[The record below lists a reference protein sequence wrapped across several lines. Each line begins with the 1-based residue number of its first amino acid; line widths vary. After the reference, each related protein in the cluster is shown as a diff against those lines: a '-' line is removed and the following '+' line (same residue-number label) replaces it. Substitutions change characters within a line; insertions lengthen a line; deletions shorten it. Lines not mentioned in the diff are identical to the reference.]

1 MLTDYFIKRPVLSLV
16 ISTMIVLLGVQ
27 AFFNTQVRQYPELE
41 TSVISITTAYPGA
54 SAELIQGFISTP
66 VQQVVASTVGI
77 DFVRSSSSNS
87 VSIVEVHMKLGED
100 ADVALTEVSTK
111 VSSIRGELPIE
122 AEDPVIAKQSAEGFA
137 LAYYGFYSETLS
149 DVEVTDYLLRT
160 IQPALATVKGV
171 AEAEILGGKTYSMRV
186 WMDPVRMAAQQVSA
200 ADIVNAIGSEN
211 YQSAAGQTRGQL
223 VQTDV
228 NAVTDSSDPD
238 VFKRFIIREEGE
250 NKVRLG
256 DVADIELGAENYDSL
271 VMFDNVPSI
280 YIGINGTTDGNP
292 LTTIKLVT
300 AELEKMKSSFPPG
313 LQVAIAYDSTEF
325 IQASINE
332 VILTLAQASIIV
344 VIIIF
349 LFLGSFRSTLI
360 PLVTIPLSIIGVLF
374 YMQIMGY
381 SINLLTL
388 LAMVMAIG
396 LLVDDAILVVEN
408 IYRHIGEGLRPFQ
421 AALQGAREIAK
432 PVIAT
437 TIVLCVVYAPIGLLG
452 GLTGVLFKEFAF
464 TLVGTIIISTIIALT
479 LSPMM
484 CSRVLKPTIANN
496 AYARFVNDLF
506 ERIHLA
512 YEEALASS
520 LKTRSVTV
528 VFTFCILLV
537 LMAMTLPG
545 ILIGPQFQFIQ
556 NELAPEEDQGVIFT
570 FSQAPDHTSLD
581 YLNKYTAPYIDIF
594 REYQDEYQSSFMA
607 NGFGGPT
614 VSFAG
619 MLLKPWEE
627 RSMTSME
634 MIPRIQVALDQQPG
648 LQSFAFNPASLPGS
662 SGNTPVEFILKTQQG
677 YDQLFGVVQQV
688 LAKARESGKFFFIK
702 SDFNFSKPEIRVIID
717 RERAESMG
725 ISMREIGQT
734 LGAIL
739 AEGYVSRFNLAGR
752 SYKII
757 PQARRQERQNA
768 DIVSQ
773 YYVYSDS
780 GEQINLST
788 MVEIDYTAVPRELV
802 QFQQQNAAKIDA
814 VPAVPLGE
822 ALQVLRDITTQV
834 APAGY
839 TFDYQGQSRQ
849 LIQEG
854 SVLALTF
861 GFAIIVVFLV
871 LAAQYESLRDPLII
885 LTTVPL
891 AMFGAMIP
899 MFLSMVSMNI
909 YSQVGL
915 ITLIGL
921 VSKHGILIVEFAN
934 EMQKNDNL
942 SPTQAVIKA
951 ASLRLRPIL
960 MTSFSTIIGI
970 MPLVIA
976 SGAGAASRQSIG
988 ITIVTGF
995 AIGTLFTLF
1004 VLPVI
1009 YTFFAADHRPAIAD
1023 ETLLPSQLV

>member
-54 SAELIQGFISTP
+54 SAELIQGFITTP
-66 VQQVVASTVGI
+66 IQQVVSSTVGI
-77 DFVRSSSSNS
+77 DYVRSSSSNS
-87 VSIVEVHMKLGED
+87 VSTVEVHMKLGVD
-100 ADVALTEVSTK
+100 ADIALTEVSTK
-111 VSSIRGELPIE
+111 VASIRGELPAE
-122 AEDPVIAKQSAEGFA
+122 SEDPVIAKQSAEGFA
-137 LAYYGFYSETLS
+137 LAYYSFYSETLS

-160 IQPALATVKGV
+160 IQPSLSTLKGV

-186 WMDPVRMAAQQVSA
+186 WMDPVRMSALKVSA
-200 ADIVNAIGSEN
+200 ADIANAIGAQN
-211 YQSAAGQTRGQL
+211 YQSAAGQTRSRL

-228 NAVTDSSDPD
+228 NAVTDSSDPE
-238 VFKRFIIREEGE
+238 VFKRFIIREEGD
-250 NKVRLG
+250 NRVRLG

-271 VMFDNVPSI
+271 IMFDNVPSI

-292 LTTIKLVT
+292 LTTIKLVN
-300 AELEKMKSSFPPG
+300 AELEKLSKSFPPG
-313 LQVAIAYDSTEF
+313 LNAAIAYDSTEF

-332 VILTLAQASIIV
+332 VVFTLAQAALIVIV
-344 VIIIF
+344 VIF

-408 IYRHIGEGLRPFQ
+408 IYRHIGEGLRPLQ

-496 AYARFVNDLF
+496 AYARYVNALF
-506 ERIHLA
+506 ERIHMG
-512 YEEALASS
+512 YEEFLASS
-520 LKTRSVTV
+520 LKTRSATIVFVIGV
-528 VFTFCILLV
+528 VAMLVPMFLL
-537 LMAMTLPG
+537 
-545 ILIGPQFQFIQ
+545 IQ

-570 FSQAPDHTSLD
+570 FSQAPDHSSID

-594 REYQDEYQSSFMA
+594 RKYRDEYQSSFMA

-627 RSMTSME
+627 RSLTSMQ
-634 MIPRIQVALDQQPG
+634 MIPQIQQALDQQPG
-648 LQSFAFNPASLPGS
+648 LQSFAFNPPSLPGA

-677 YDQLFGVVQQV
+677 YDQLYGVVQQV
-688 LAKARESGKFFFIK
+688 LNKARESGKFYFIK
-702 SDFNFSKPEIRVIID
+702 SDFNFSKPEIRVTID

-739 AEGYVSRFNLAGR
+739 AEGYISRFNLAGR

-757 PQARRQERQNA
+757 PQARSAERQNA
-768 DIVSQ
+768 EVISQ
-773 YYVYSDS
+773 YYAYSER
-780 GEQINLST
+780 GEQVNLSSL
-788 MVEIDYTAVPRELV
+788 VDIDYSSVPRELV

-814 VPAVPLGE
+814 VPGVPLGE
-822 ALQVLRDITTQV
+822 ALEYLRTLSEEV

-871 LAAQYESLRDPLII
+871 LAAQYESLRDPFII

-891 AMFGAMIP
+891 AMFGALVP
-899 MFLSMVSMNI
+899 MFLWQVSMNI

-934 EMQKNDNL
+934 EIQKNENL
-942 SPTQAVIKA
+942 DPVKAVIKA
-951 ASLRLRPIL
+951 SSIRLRPIL

-970 MPLVIA
+970 MPLVAA
-976 SGAGAASRQSIG
+976 SGAGAASRQAIG
-988 ITIVTGF
+988 ITIVSGF

-1009 YTFFAADHRPAIAD
+1009 YTFFAGDHRPQVSDD
-1023 ETLLPSQLV
+1023 ESLLAARLV

>member
-16 ISTMIVLLGVQ
+16 ISTMIVLLGAQ
-27 AFFNTQVRQYPELE
+27 AFFDTQVRQYPELE
-41 TSVISITTAYPGA
+41 TSVITITTAYPGA

-66 VQQVVASTVGI
+66 VQQVVSSTVGI

-87 VSIVEVHMKLGED
+87 VSVVEVHMKLGVD
-100 ADVALTEVSTK
+100 ADIALTEVSTK
-111 VSSIRGELPIE
+111 VGSIRGELPIE
-122 AEDPVIAKQSAEGFA
+122 SEDPVIAKQSAEGFA

-160 IQPALATVKGV
+160 IQPALSTVKGV
-171 AEAEILGGKTYSMRV
+171 AQAEILGGKTYSMRV
-186 WMDPVRMAAQQVSA
+186 WMDPVKMSAHKVSA
-200 ADIVNAIGSEN
+200 AEIVNAIGAEN

-228 NAVTDSSDPD
+228 NAVTDTGDPD
-238 VFKRFIIREEGE
+238 IFRRFIIKDEGD

-256 DVADIELGAENYDSL
+256 DVAEIELGAENYDSL

-300 AELEKMKSSFPPG
+300 TELENLKKSFPPG
-313 LQVAIAYDSTEF
+313 LNAAIAYDSTEF
-325 IQASINE
+325 IQASIDE
-332 VILTLAQASIIV
+332 VIFTLAQASLIV
-344 VIIIF
+344 VVVIF

-408 IYRHIGEGLRPFQ
+408 IYRHIGEGLRPMT

-496 AYARFVNDLF
+496 AYARYINDRF
-506 ERIHLA
+506 ERLHRG
-512 YEEALASS
+512 YENMLASS

-528 VFTFCILLV
+528 LFVIGVVAMLV
-537 LMAMTLPG
+537 VM
-545 ILIGPQFQFIQ
+545 FQFIQ

-570 FSQAPDHTSLD
+570 FSQAPDHSSLD

-594 REYQDEYQSSFMA
+594 RQYEDEYESSFMA
-607 NGFGGPT
+607 NGFAGPT

-619 MLLKPWEE
+619 MLLKPWDE
-627 RSMTSME
+627 RSLSSMQ
-634 MIPRIQVALDQQPG
+634 MIPQIQMALNQQPG
-648 LQSFAFNPASLPGS
+648 LQSFAFNPPSLPGA
-662 SGNTPVEFILKTQQG
+662 SGNTPVEFILKTQQS
-677 YDQLFGVVQQV
+677 YDKLYGVVQQV
-688 LAKARESGKFFFIK
+688 LKKARESGKFRFIK
-702 SDFNFSKPEIRVIID
+702 SDFNFSKPEIRVTID
-717 RERAESMG
+717 RERAEYMG
-725 ISMREIGQT
+725 ISMSEIGQT
-734 LGAIL
+734 LGVIL

-757 PQARRQERQNA
+757 PQARSEERQNA
-768 DIVSQ
+768 EIVGQ
-773 YYVYSDS
+773 YYVYTEA
-780 GEQINLST
+780 GEQISLSSL
-788 MVEIDYTAVPRELV
+788 VDIEYTSVPRELV

-814 VPAVPLGE
+814 VPGIPLGQ
-822 ALQVLRDITTQV
+822 ALQLLREITEQV

-871 LAAQYESLRDPLII
+871 LAAQYESLRDPFII

-891 AMFGAMIP
+891 AMFGALIP
-899 MFLSMVSMNI
+899 MFLGQVSMNI

-942 SPTQAVIKA
+942 SPVDAVIKA
-951 ASLRLRPIL
+951 ASIRLRPIL

-976 SGAGAASRQSIG
+976 TGAGAASRQSIG
-988 ITIVTGF
+988 ITIVSGF

-1009 YTFFAADHRPAIAD
+1009 YTFFAADHRPQVVD
-1023 ETLLPSQLV
+1023 ETLLAEQLI

>member
-16 ISTMIVLLGVQ
+16 ISTLIVLLGVQ

-54 SAELIQGFISTP
+54 SAELIQGFITTP
-66 VQQVVASTVGI
+66 IQQAVSSTVGI

-87 VSIVEVHMKLGED
+87 VSVVEVHMKLGVD

-122 AEDPVIAKQSAEGFA
+122 SEDPVIAKLSAEGFA

-171 AEAEILGGKTYSMRV
+171 AQAEILGGKTYSMRV
-186 WMDPVRMAAQQVSA
+186 WMDPLRMAALRVSA
-200 ADIVNAIGSEN
+200 ADIVNAISAEN

-228 NAVTDSSDPD
+228 NAVTDTGDPEI
-238 VFKRFIIREEGE
+238 FKRFIIREEGD

-256 DVADIELGAENYDSL
+256 DVAEIELGAENYDSL

-313 LQVAIAYDSTEF
+313 LNVAIAYDSTEF

-332 VILTLAQASIIV
+332 VIFTLAQASLIV
-344 VIIIF
+344 VVVIF
-349 LFLGSFRSTLI
+349 LFLGSFRSTMI

-408 IYRHIGEGLRPFQ
+408 IYRHIGEGLRPLQ

-484 CSRVLKPTIANN
+484 CSRLLKPTISNN
-496 AYARFVNDLF
+496 AYARYINDLF
-506 ERIHLA
+506 EGIHRR
-512 YEEALASS
+512 YENALANS

-528 VFTFCILLV
+528 VLV
-537 LMAMTLPG
+537 
-545 ILIGPQFQFIQ
+545 IGVVVMLASMFQFIQ
-556 NELAPEEDQGVIFT
+556 TELAPEEDQGVIFT
-570 FSQAPDHTSLD
+570 FSQAPDHSSLD

-594 REYQDEYQSSFMA
+594 RKYEDEYQSSFMA
-607 NGFGGPT
+607 NGFAGPT

-619 MLLKPWEE
+619 MLLKPWED
-627 RSMTSME
+627 RNLTSIE
-634 MIPRIQVALDQQPG
+634 MIPEIQQALDQQPG
-648 LQSFAFNPASLPGS
+648 LQSFAFNPPSLPGA
-662 SGNTPVEFILKTQQG
+662 SGNTPVEFILKTQQS
-677 YDQLFGVVQQV
+677 YDQLYGVVQQV
-688 LAKARESGKFFFIK
+688 LNKARESGKFFFIK
-702 SDFNFSKPEIRVIID
+702 SDFNFSKPEIRVTIN
-717 RERAESMG
+717 RERSDSMG

-734 LGAIL
+734 LGVIL

-757 PQARRQERQNA
+757 PQARREERQNA
-768 DIVSQ
+768 EIVGQ
-773 YYVYSDS
+773 YFVYSDR

-788 MVEIDYTAVPRELV
+788 LVDIDYTSVPRELV

-814 VPAVPLGE
+814 VPGVPLGE
-822 ALQVLRDITTQV
+822 ALQILREITEQV

-861 GFAIIVVFLV
+861 GFAIVIVFLV
-871 LAAQYESLRDPLII
+871 LAAQYESLRDPFII

-891 AMFGAMIP
+891 AMFGALIP
-899 MFLSMVSMNI
+899 MFLSQVSMNI

-942 SPTQAVIKA
+942 SPVEAVIKA
-951 ASLRLRPIL
+951 ASIRLRPIL

-970 MPLVIA
+970 MPLVVA

-988 ITIVTGF
+988 ITIVCGF

-1009 YTFFAADHRPAIAD
+1009 YTFFAADHRPTVVVD
-1023 ETLLPSQLV
+1023 EELLPSQLV

>member
-1 MLTDYFIKRPVLSLV
+1 MLTDYFIRRPVLSLV
-16 ISTMIVLLGVQ
+16 ISTMIVLLGAQ

-66 VQQVVASTVGI
+66 IQQAVSSTVGI
-77 DFVRSSSSNS
+77 DFVRSSSSS
-87 VSIVEVHMKLGED
+87 SFSIVEVHMKLGFD

-111 VSSIRGELPIE
+111 VSSIRGELPAE
-122 AEDPVIAKQSAEGFA
+122 SEDPVVAKQSADGFA
-137 LAYYGFYSETLS
+137 LAYYGFYSESLS

-160 IQPALATVKGV
+160 VQPALSTVKGV
-171 AEAEILGGKTYSMRV
+171 AEAQILGGKTYSMRV
-186 WMDPVRMAAQQVSA
+186 WMDPVRMSAYKVSA
-200 ADIVNAIGSEN
+200 ADIVNAIGTEN
-211 YQSAAGQTRGQL
+211 YQSAAGQTRGRL

-228 NAVTDSSDPD
+228 NAITDTSDPQ
-238 VFKRFIIREEGE
+238 VFERFVISEQGD

-292 LTTIKLVT
+292 LTTIKLVN
-300 AELEKMKSSFPPG
+300 AELEKLRKSFPPG
-313 LQVAIAYDSTEF
+313 LNAAIAYDSTEF

-332 VILTLAQASIIV
+332 VIFTLAQAALIVIV
-344 VIIIF
+344 VIF

-360 PLVTIPLSIIGVLF
+360 PLIAIPLSIIGVLF

-408 IYRHIGEGLRPFQ
+408 IYRHIGEGMRPLP
-421 AALQGAREIAK
+421 AAFQGAREIAK

-464 TLVGTIIISTIIALT
+464 TLVGTIIISTIVALT

-496 AYARFVNDLF
+496 AYARLVNDLF
-506 ERIHLA
+506 EGLNRRYQETLA
-512 YEEALASS
+512 GS

-528 VFTFCILLV
+528 VFVIGV
-537 LMAMTLPG
+537 IAMLAAM
-545 ILIGPQFQFIQ
+545 LQFIQ
-556 NELAPEEDQGVIFT
+556 SELAPEEDQGVIFI
-570 FSQAPDHTSLD
+570 FSQAPDHGSLD

-594 REYQDEYQSSFMA
+594 RRYDDEYQSSFMA
-607 NGFGGPT
+607 NGFAGPT

-619 MLLKPWEE
+619 MLLKPWED
-627 RSMTSME
+627 RSMSSMQ
-634 MIPRIQVALDQQPG
+634 MIPQIQQALDQQPG
-648 LQSFAFNPASLPGS
+648 LQSFAFNPPSLPGA

-677 YDQLFGVVQQV
+677 YGQLYGVVQQV
-688 LAKARESGKFFFIK
+688 LAKARASGKFYFIK
-702 SDFNFSKPEIRVIID
+702 SDFDFSKPEIRVIID

-734 LGAIL
+734 LSAIL

-757 PQARRQERQNA
+757 PQARSEGRQNA
-768 DIVSQ
+768 EIVSQ
-773 YYVYSDS
+773 YYVYNEQ
-780 GEQINLST
+780 GEQINLSSL
-788 MVEIDYTAVPRELV
+788 VDIDYTSVPRELV
-802 QFQQQNAAKIDA
+802 QFQQQNAAKIEA
-814 VPAVPLGE
+814 VPGIPLGE
-822 ALQVLRDITTQV
+822 ALQLLRQISEEV

-849 LIQEG
+849 LIKEG

-861 GFAIIVVFLV
+861 GFAIVVVFLV
-871 LAAQYESLRDPLII
+871 LAAQYESLRDPFII

-891 AMFGAMIP
+891 AMFGALIP
-899 MFLSMVSMNI
+899 MFLWQVSMNI

-934 EMQKNDNL
+934 EIQKNENL
-942 SPTQAVIKA
+942 DPFEAVIKA
-951 ASLRLRPIL
+951 ASIRLRPIL

-970 MPLVIA
+970 MPLVVA
-976 SGAGAASRQSIG
+976 TGAGAASRQSIG
-988 ITIVTGF
+988 ITIVFGF

-1009 YTFFAADHRPAIAD
+1009 YTYFAGDHRPKISEN
-1023 ETLLPSQLV
+1023 ETLQAPQLV

>member
-27 AFFNTQVRQYPELE
+27 AFFDTQVRQYPELE
-41 TSVISITTAYPGA
+41 TSIISITTAYPGA

-66 VQQVVASTVGI
+66 IQQVVSSTEGI
-77 DFVRSSSSNS
+77 DFVRSSSRNS
-87 VSIVEVHMKLGED
+87 VSVVEVHMKLGVD

-111 VSSIRGELPIE
+111 VGSIRGELPIE
-122 AEDPVIAKQSAEGFA
+122 SEDPVIAKQSAEGFA
-137 LAYYGFYSETLS
+137 LAYYSFYSETLS

-160 IQPALATVKGV
+160 IQPALSTVKGV
-171 AEAEILGGKTYSMRV
+171 AQAEILGGKTSSMRV
-186 WMDPVRMAAQQVSA
+186 WMDPVRMSAHKVSA
-200 ADIVNAIGSEN
+200 ADIVNVIGNEN

-228 NAVTDSSDPD
+228 NAVTDTGDPD
-238 VFKRFIIREEGE
+238 IFNRFIIKDEGD

-256 DVADIELGAENYDSL
+256 DVAEIELGAENYDSL
-271 VMFDNVPSI
+271 IMFDNVPSI

-300 AELEKMKSSFPPG
+300 AELEKLKKSFPPG
-313 LQVAIAYDSTEF
+313 LNAAIAYDSTEF
-325 IQASINE
+325 IEASINE
-332 VILTLAQASIIV
+332 VIFTLAQAALIV
-344 VIIIF
+344 VIVIF

-408 IYRHIGEGLRPFQ
+408 IYRHIGEGLRPLH

-484 CSRVLKPTIANN
+484 CSRLLKPTIANN
-496 AYARFVNDLF
+496 AYARYVNNLF
-506 ERIHLA
+506 ERMHLG
-512 YEEALASS
+512 YENLLASS

-528 VFTFCILLV
+528 IFIIGVVVMLVPMFMFT
-537 LMAMTLPG
+537 P
-545 ILIGPQFQFIQ
+545 
-556 NELAPEEDQGVIFT
+556 NELAPEEDQGVIFVV
-570 FSQAPDHTSLD
+570 SQAPDHSSID

-594 REYQDEYQSSFMA
+594 RKYENEYESSFMA

-619 MLLKPWEE
+619 MLLKPWED
-627 RSMTSME
+627 RSLSSMQ
-634 MIPRIQVALDQQPG
+634 MKPQIQMALNQQPG
-648 LQSFAFNPASLPGS
+648 LQSFAFNPSPLPGA
-662 SGNTPVEFILKTQQG
+662 SGNTAVEFILKTQQG
-677 YDQLFGVVQQV
+677 YDHLYGVVQQV
-688 LAKARESGKFFFIK
+688 LNKARESGKFRFIK
-702 SDFNFSKPEIRVIID
+702 SDFNFSKPEIRVTID
-717 RERAESMG
+717 RERAEYMG
-725 ISMREIGQT
+725 ISMAEIGQT
-734 LGAIL
+734 LGVIL

-757 PQARRQERQNA
+757 PQARGEERANA
-768 DIVSQ
+768 DIVGQ
-773 YYVYSDS
+773 YYVYTDA
-780 GEQINLST
+780 GEQISLSSL
-788 MVEIDYTAVPRELV
+788 VDIEYTSVPPELV

-822 ALQVLRDITTQV
+822 ALQLLRDITEQV

-861 GFAIIVVFLV
+861 GFAIVVVFLV
-871 LAAQYESLRDPLII
+871 LAAQYESLRDPFII

-891 AMFGAMIP
+891 AMFGALIP
-899 MFLSMVSMNI
+899 MFLGQVSLNI

-942 SPTQAVIKA
+942 SPVEAVIKA
-951 ASLRLRPIL
+951 ASIRLRPIL

-976 SGAGAASRQSIG
+976 TGAGAASRQSIG
-988 ITIVTGF
+988 ITIVCGF

-1009 YTFFAADHRPAIAD
+1009 YTFFAADHRPEVVD
-1023 ETLLPSQLV
+1023 ETLLAGQLV

>member
-1 MLTDYFIKRPVLSLV
+1 
-16 ISTMIVLLGVQ
+16 
-27 AFFNTQVRQYPELE
+27 
-41 TSVISITTAYPGA
+41 
-54 SAELIQGFISTP
+54 
-66 VQQVVASTVGI
+66 
-77 DFVRSSSSNS
+77 
-87 VSIVEVHMKLGED
+87 MKLGVD

-111 VSSIRGELPIE
+111 VGSIRGELPIE
-122 AEDPVIAKQSAEGFA
+122 SEDPVIAKQSAEGFA
-137 LAYYGFYSETLS
+137 LAYYSFYSETLS

-160 IQPALATVKGV
+160 IQPALSTVKGV
-171 AEAEILGGKTYSMRV
+171 AQAEILGGKTYSMRV
-186 WMDPVRMAAQQVSA
+186 WMDPVRMSAHKVSA
-200 ADIVNAIGSEN
+200 ADIVNVIGNEN

-228 NAVTDSSDPD
+228 NAVTDTGDPD
-238 VFKRFIIREEGE
+238 IFSRFIIKDEGD

-256 DVADIELGAENYDSL
+256 DVAEIELGAENYDSL
-271 VMFDNVPSI
+271 IMFDNVPSI

-300 AELEKMKSSFPPG
+300 AELEKLKKSFPPG
-313 LQVAIAYDSTEF
+313 LNAAIAYDSTEF
-325 IQASINE
+325 IEASINE
-332 VILTLAQASIIV
+332 VIFTLAQAALIV
-344 VIIIF
+344 VIVIF

-408 IYRHIGEGLRPFQ
+408 IYRHIGEGLRPLH
-421 AALQGAREIAK
+421 AALLGAREIAK

-484 CSRVLKPTIANN
+484 CSRLLKPTIANN
-496 AYARFVNDLF
+496 AYARYVNNLF
-506 ERIHLA
+506 ERMHLG
-512 YEEALASS
+512 YENLLASS

-528 VFTFCILLV
+528 IFIIGVVVMLVPMFMFT
-537 LMAMTLPG
+537 P
-545 ILIGPQFQFIQ
+545 
-556 NELAPEEDQGVIFT
+556 NELAPEEDQGVIFVV
-570 FSQAPDHTSLD
+570 SQAPDHSSID

-594 REYQDEYQSSFMA
+594 RKYEDEYESSFMA

-619 MLLKPWEE
+619 MLLKPWED
-627 RSMTSME
+627 RSLSSMQ
-634 MIPRIQVALDQQPG
+634 MKPQIQMALNQQPG
-648 LQSFAFNPASLPGS
+648 LQSFAFNPSPLPGA
-662 SGNTPVEFILKTQQG
+662 SGNTAVEFILKTQQG
-677 YDQLFGVVQQV
+677 YDHLYGVVQQV
-688 LAKARESGKFFFIK
+688 LHKARDSGKFRFIK
-702 SDFNFSKPEIRVIID
+702 SDFNFSKPEIRVTID
-717 RERAESMG
+717 RERAEYMG
-725 ISMREIGQT
+725 ISMAEIGQT
-734 LGAIL
+734 LGVIL

-757 PQARRQERQNA
+757 PQARGEERANA
-768 DIVSQ
+768 DIVGQ
-773 YYVYSDS
+773 YYVYTDA
-780 GEQINLST
+780 GEQISLSSL
-788 MVEIDYTAVPRELV
+788 VDIEYTSVPPELV

-822 ALQVLRDITTQV
+822 ALQLLRDITEQV

-861 GFAIIVVFLV
+861 GFAIVVVFLV
-871 LAAQYESLRDPLII
+871 LAAQYESLRDPFII

-891 AMFGAMIP
+891 AMFGALIP
-899 MFLSMVSMNI
+899 MFLGQVSLNI

-942 SPTQAVIKA
+942 SPVEAVIKA
-951 ASLRLRPIL
+951 ASIRLRPIL

-976 SGAGAASRQSIG
+976 TGAGAASRQSIG
-988 ITIVTGF
+988 ITIVCGF

-1009 YTFFAADHRPAIAD
+1009 YTFFAADHRPEVVD
-1023 ETLLPSQLV
+1023 ETLLAGQLV

>member
-1 MLTDYFIKRPVLSLV
+1 VLTDYFIKRPVLSLV

-41 TSVISITTAYPGA
+41 TSVITITTAYPGA
-54 SAELIQGFISTP
+54 SAELIQGFVTTP
-66 VQQVVASTVGI
+66 IQQVVSSTKGI
-77 DFVRSSSSNS
+77 DFLRSSSSNS
-87 VSIVEVHMKLGED
+87 VSTVEVHMKLGVD

-111 VSSIRGELPIE
+111 VSSIRGELPAE
-122 AEDPVIAKQSAEGFA
+122 SEDPVIAKLAAEGFA
-137 LAYYGFYSETLS
+137 LAYYSFYSATLS
-149 DVEVTDYLLRT
+149 DVEITDYLLRT
-160 IQPALATVKGV
+160 IQPALSTVNGV
-171 AEAEILGGKTYSMRV
+171 AQAEILGGKTYSMRV
-186 WMDPVRMAAQQVSA
+186 WMDPVRMAARKVSA
-200 ADIVNAIGSEN
+200 ADIVNAINADN
-211 YQSAAGQTRGQL
+211 YQSAAGKTRSKL

-228 NAVTDSSDPD
+228 NAVTDSADPQ
-238 VFKRFIIREEGE
+238 VFERFVIREEGD
-250 NKVRLG
+250 NVVRLG
-256 DVADIELGAENYDSL
+256 DIADIELGAENYDSL
-271 VMFDNVPSI
+271 IMFDGVPSI

-300 AELEKMKSSFPPG
+300 AELEKMKKSFPPG
-313 LQVAIAYDSTEF
+313 LNAAIAYDSTEF
-325 IQASINE
+325 IEASIHE
-332 VILTLAQASIIV
+332 VIVTLAQAAIIV
-344 VIIIF
+344 VVVIF
-349 LFLGSFRSTLI
+349 LSLGSLRSTLI

-374 YMQIMGY
+374 YMQLMGY

-408 IYRHIGEGLRPFQ
+408 IYRHIGEGLRPME

-437 TIVLCVVYAPIGLLG
+437 SIVLCVVYAPIGLLG
-452 GLTGVLFKEFAF
+452 GLTGILFQEFAF
-464 TLVGTIIISTIIALT
+464 TLVGTIIISTIVALT

-484 CSRVLKPTIANN
+484 CSRVLKPTVDDN
-496 AYARFVNDLF
+496 AYARFINHRF
-506 ERIHLA
+506 ERLQRGYENFLA
-512 YEEALASS
+512 NS
-520 LKTRSVTV
+520 LQTRSVTIVFV
-528 VFTFCILLV
+528 VAVVIMLT
-537 LMAMTLPG
+537 AM
-545 ILIGPQFQFIQ
+545 FQFIQ
-556 NELAPEEDQGVIFT
+556 TELAPEEDQGVIFT
-570 FSQAPDHTSLD
+570 FSQPPDHANID
-581 YLNKYTAPYIDIF
+581 YLNKYTAPYIDIY
-594 REYQDEYQSSFMA
+594 RSYEDEYKSSFMA
-607 NGFGGPT
+607 NGFGGST

-619 MLLKPWEE
+619 MLLTPWDQ
-627 RSMTSME
+627 RKLSAME
-634 MIPRIQVALDQQPG
+634 IIPRIQAALDQQPG
-648 LQSFAFNPASLPGS
+648 LQSFAFNPPSLPGA

-688 LAKARESGKFFFIK
+688 LEKARASGKFYFIK
-702 SDFNFSKPEIRVIID
+702 SDFNFSKPEIRITID
-717 RERAESMG
+717 RKRAESMG
-725 ISMREIGQT
+725 VSMREIGQT
-734 LGAIL
+734 LGIIL

-757 PQARRQERQNA
+757 PQARRGDREDLA
-768 DIVSQ
+768 DISQ
-773 YYVYSDS
+773 YFVYSNR

-788 MVEIDYTAVPRELV
+788 LVDIDYKVVPRELV

-814 VPAVPLGE
+814 VPGVPLGE
-822 ALQVLRDITTQV
+822 ALQVLRDITAQV

-839 TFDYQGQSRQ
+839 SFDYQGQSRQ

-861 GFAIIVVFLV
+861 SFAIVVVFLV

-891 AMFGAMIP
+891 AMFGALVP
-899 MFLSMVSMNI
+899 MFLWLVSMNI

-934 EMQKNDNL
+934 EIQKNDNL
-942 SPTQAVIKA
+942 APSQAVIKA
-951 ASLRLRPIL
+951 ASIRLRPIL
-960 MTSFSTIIGI
+960 MTSLSTIIGI

-976 SGAGAASRQSIG
+976 SGAGAASRQAIG
-988 ITIVTGF
+988 ITIVSGF

-1009 YTFFAADHRPAIAD
+1009 YTFFARDHRPAVID
-1023 ETLLPSQLV
+1023 EDEPLLASQLV

>member
-16 ISTMIVLLGVQ
+16 ISTMIVLLGLQ
-27 AFFNTQVRQYPELE
+27 AFFDTQVRQYPELE
-41 TSVISITTAYPGA
+41 TSVITITTAYPGA
-54 SAELIQGFISTP
+54 SADLIQGFISTP
-66 VQQVVASTVGI
+66 MQQVVSSTVGI

-87 VSIVEVHMKLGED
+87 ASVVEVHMKLGVD

-111 VSSIRGELPIE
+111 VGSIRGELPIE
-122 AEDPVIAKQSAEGFA
+122 SEDPVIAKQSAEGFA

-160 IQPALATVKGV
+160 IQPALSTVKGV
-171 AEAEILGGKTYSMRV
+171 AQAEILGGKTYSMRV
-186 WMDPVRMAAQQVSA
+186 WMDPVRMSAHKVSA
-200 ADIVNAIGSEN
+200 ADIVSAIGNEN

-228 NAVTDSSDPD
+228 NAVTDTGDPD
-238 VFKRFIIREEGE
+238 IFRRFIIKDEGD

-256 DVADIELGAENYDSL
+256 DVAEIELGAENYDSL

-300 AELEKMKSSFPPG
+300 AELEKLKKSFPPG
-313 LQVAIAYDSTEF
+313 LKAAIAYDSTEF

-332 VILTLAQASIIV
+332 VIFTLVQASLIV
-344 VIIIF
+344 VLVIF

-408 IYRHIGEGLRPFQ
+408 IYRHIGEGLRPMQ
-421 AALQGAREIAK
+421 ASLQGAREIAK

-484 CSRVLKPTIANN
+484 CSRVLRPTIANN
-496 AYARFVNDLF
+496 AYARFVNDRF
-506 ERIHLA
+506 ERLHRG
-512 YEEALASS
+512 YENMLASS
-520 LKTRSVTV
+520 LQTRSVTV
-528 VFTFCILLV
+528 VFVIGVLLMLV
-537 LMAMTLPG
+537 AM
-545 ILIGPQFQFIQ
+545 FQFVQ

-570 FSQAPDHTSLD
+570 FSQAPDHSSLD
-581 YLNKYTAPYIDIF
+581 YLNKYTAPFVDIF
-594 REYQDEYQSSFMA
+594 REYEDEYESSFMA
-607 NGFGGPT
+607 NGFAGPT

-627 RSMTSME
+627 RSLSSIQ
-634 MIPRIQVALDQQPG
+634 MIPQIQMALNQQPG
-648 LQSFAFNPASLPGS
+648 LQSFAFNPPSLPGA
-662 SGNTPVEFILKTQQG
+662 SGNTPVEFILKTQQS
-677 YDQLFGVVQQV
+677 YDQLYGVVQQV
-688 LAKARESGKFFFIK
+688 LNKARESGKFRFIK
-702 SDFNFSKPEIRVIID
+702 SDFNFSKPEIRVTID
-717 RERAESMG
+717 RERAEYMG
-725 ISMREIGQT
+725 ISMSEIGQT
-734 LGAIL
+734 LGVIL

-757 PQARRQERQNA
+757 PQARSEERQNA
-768 DIVSQ
+768 EIVGQ
-773 YYVYSDS
+773 YYVYTES
-780 GEQINLST
+780 GDQISLSSL
-788 MVEIDYTAVPRELV
+788 VNIEYTSVPRELV

-814 VPAVPLGE
+814 VPGIPLGQ
-822 ALQVLRDITTQV
+822 ALQLLREITEQV

-871 LAAQYESLRDPLII
+871 LAAQYESLRDPFII

-891 AMFGAMIP
+891 AMFGALIP
-899 MFLSMVSMNI
+899 MFLGQVSMNI

-942 SPTQAVIKA
+942 SPVEAVIKA
-951 ASLRLRPIL
+951 ASIRLRPIL

-1004 VLPVI
+1004 VLPVT
-1009 YTFFAADHRPAIAD
+1009 YTFFAADHRPEVAD
-1023 ETLLPSQLV
+1023 ESLLAEQLV

>member
-16 ISTMIVLLGVQ
+16 ISTLIILLGVQ
-27 AFFNTQVRQYPELE
+27 AFFSTQVRQYPELE
-41 TSVISITTAYPGA
+41 TSVITITTAYPGA
-54 SAELIQGFISTP
+54 SAELIQGFVTTP
-66 VQQVVASTVGI
+66 IQQVVSSTKGI

-87 VSIVEVHMKLGED
+87 VSMVEVHMKLGVN

-111 VSSIRGELPIE
+111 VSSIRGELPAE
-122 AEDPVIAKQSAEGFA
+122 TEDPIIAKLAAEGFA
-137 LAYYGFYSETLS
+137 LAYYSFYSETLS
-149 DVEVTDYLLRT
+149 DVEITDYMLRT
-160 IQPALATVKGV
+160 IQPALSTVNGV
-171 AEAEILGGKTYSMRV
+171 GQAEILGGKTYSMRV
-186 WMDPVRMAAQQVSA
+186 WMDPVRMAALKVSA
-200 ADIVNAIGSEN
+200 ADVVNAISADN
-211 YQSAAGQTRGQL
+211 YQSAAGQARGGL

-228 NAVTDSSDPD
+228 NAVTDSGDPE
-238 VFKRFIIREEGE
+238 VFERFVIRDEGE
-250 NKVRLG
+250 NLVRLG

-271 VMFDNVPSI
+271 IMFDNVPSI

-300 AELEKMKSSFPPG
+300 AELEKIKSSFPPG
-313 LQVAIAYDSTEF
+313 LNASIAYDSTEF
-325 IQASINE
+325 IEASIDE
-332 VILTLAQASIIV
+332 VIITLAQAAVIVIIV
-344 VIIIF
+344 IF

-374 YMQIMGY
+374 FMQMMGY

-408 IYRHIGEGLRPFQ
+408 IYRHISEGLKPMQ

-452 GLTGVLFKEFAF
+452 GLTGILFQEFAF
-464 TLVGTIIISTIIALT
+464 TLVGTIIISTIVALT

-484 CSRVLKPTIANN
+484 CSRVLKPTVDNN
-496 AYARFVNDLF
+496 AYARFINHRF
-506 ERIHLA
+506 EKLQRG
-512 YEEALASS
+512 YENMLASS
-520 LKTRSVTV
+520 LHARSVTV
-528 VFTFCILLV
+528 VFVICVVVMLG
-537 LMAMTLPG
+537 AM
-545 ILIGPQFQFIQ
+545 FQFIQ
-556 NELAPEEDQGVIFT
+556 TELAPEEDQGVIFT
-570 FSQAPDHTSLD
+570 FSKAPDHANID
-581 YLNKYTAPYIDIF
+581 YLNKYTAPYIDIY
-594 REYQDEYQSSFMA
+594 RAYEDEYESSFMA
-607 NGFGGPT
+607 NGFGGAT

-619 MLLKPWEE
+619 MLLSPWDQREL
-627 RSMTSME
+627 SAME
-634 MIPRIQVALDQQPG
+634 MIPQIQSALNQQPG
-648 LQSFAFNPASLPGS
+648 LQSFAFNPPSLPGA

-677 YDQLFGVVQQV
+677 YDQLYGVVQQV
-688 LAKARESGKFFFIK
+688 LAKARETGKFYFIK
-702 SDFNFSKPEIRVIID
+702 SDFNYSKPEIRITID
-717 RERAESMG
+717 RKRAESMG
-725 ISMREIGQT
+725 VSMREIGQT
-734 LGAIL
+734 LGIIL

-757 PQARRQERQNA
+757 PQARRGDRENLA
-768 DIVSQ
+768 DISQ
-773 YYVYSDS
+773 YFVYSS
-780 GEQINLST
+780 RGEQINLST
-788 MVEIDYTAVPRELV
+788 LVDINYNVVPSELV

-814 VPAVPLGE
+814 VPGVPLGE
-822 ALQVLRDITTQV
+822 ALQVLRDITAEV

-839 TFDYQGQSRQ
+839 SFDYQGQSRQ

-854 SVLALTF
+854 SALALTF

-891 AMFGAMIP
+891 AMFGAIVP
-899 MFLSMVSMNI
+899 MFLWLVSMNI

-942 SPTQAVIKA
+942 PPNQAVIKA
-951 ASLRLRPIL
+951 ASIRLRPIL

-976 SGAGAASRQSIG
+976 SGAGAASRQAIG
-988 ITIVTGF
+988 ITIVAGF
-995 AIGTLFTLF
+995 SIGTLFTLF

-1009 YTFFAADHRPAIAD
+1009 YTFFAADHRPPVTD
-1023 ETLLPSQLV
+1023 EGEKLLASQLV

>member
-27 AFFNTQVRQYPELE
+27 AFFDTQVRQYPELE
-41 TSVISITTAYPGA
+41 TSIISITTAYPGA

-66 VQQVVASTVGI
+66 IQQVVSSTEGI
-77 DFVRSSSSNS
+77 DFVRSSSRNS
-87 VSIVEVHMKLGED
+87 VSVVEVHMKLGVD

-111 VSSIRGELPIE
+111 VGSIRGELPVE
-122 AEDPVIAKQSAEGFA
+122 SEDPVIAKQSAEGFA
-137 LAYYGFYSETLS
+137 LAYYSFYSETLS

-160 IQPALATVKGV
+160 IQPALSTVKGV
-171 AEAEILGGKTYSMRV
+171 AQAEILGGKTYSMRV
-186 WMDPVRMAAQQVSA
+186 WMDPVRMSAHKVSA
-200 ADIVNAIGSEN
+200 ADIVSAIGNEN

-228 NAVTDSSDPD
+228 NAVTDTGDPD
-238 VFKRFIIREEGE
+238 IFRRFIIKEEGD

-256 DVADIELGAENYDSL
+256 DVAEIELGAENYDSL
-271 VMFDNVPSI
+271 IMFDNVPSI

-300 AELEKMKSSFPPG
+300 AELEKLKKSFPPG
-313 LQVAIAYDSTEF
+313 LNAAVAYDSTEF
-325 IQASINE
+325 IEASINE
-332 VILTLAQASIIV
+332 VIFTLAQASLIV
-344 VIIIF
+344 VIVIF

-408 IYRHIGEGLRPFQ
+408 IYRHIGEGLRPMQ

-484 CSRVLKPTIANN
+484 CSRLLKPTIANN
-496 AYARFVNDLF
+496 AYARYVNNLF
-506 ERIHLA
+506 ERLHRG
-512 YEEALASS
+512 YENLLASS

-528 VFTFCILLV
+528 LFVIGVMVMLVPMFMFT
-537 LMAMTLPG
+537 P
-545 ILIGPQFQFIQ
+545 
-556 NELAPEEDQGVIFT
+556 NELAPEEDQGVIFVV
-570 FSQAPDHTSLD
+570 SQAPDHSSID

-594 REYQDEYQSSFMA
+594 RKYEDEYESSFMA

-619 MLLKPWEE
+619 MLLKPWED
-627 RSMTSME
+627 RSLSSMQ
-634 MIPRIQVALDQQPG
+634 MKPQIQMALNQQPG
-648 LQSFAFNPASLPGS
+648 LQSFAFNPSPLPGA
-662 SGNTPVEFILKTQQG
+662 SGNTAVEFILKTQQG
-677 YDQLFGVVQQV
+677 YDHLYGVVQQV
-688 LAKARESGKFFFIK
+688 LNKARESGKFRFIK
-702 SDFNFSKPEIRVIID
+702 SDFNFSKPEIRVTID
-717 RERAESMG
+717 RERAEYMG
-725 ISMREIGQT
+725 ISMSEIGQT
-734 LGAIL
+734 LGVIL

-757 PQARRQERQNA
+757 PQARSEERQNA
-768 DIVSQ
+768 EIVGQ
-773 YYVYSDS
+773 YYVYTDA
-780 GEQINLST
+780 GEQISLSSL
-788 MVEIDYTAVPRELV
+788 VDIKYTSVPPELV

-822 ALQVLRDITTQV
+822 ALQVLRDITKQV

-861 GFAIIVVFLV
+861 GFAIVVVFLV
-871 LAAQYESLRDPLII
+871 LAAQYESLRDPFII

-891 AMFGAMIP
+891 AMFGALIP
-899 MFLSMVSMNI
+899 MFLGQVSLNI

-942 SPTQAVIKA
+942 SPFEAVIKA
-951 ASLRLRPIL
+951 ASIRLRPIL

-988 ITIVTGF
+988 ITIVSGF

-1004 VLPVI
+1004 VLPVM
-1009 YTFFAADHRPAIAD
+1009 YTFFAADHRPEVVD
-1023 ETLLPSQLV
+1023 ETLLAEQLV

>member
-16 ISTMIVLLGVQ
+16 ISTMIVLLGAQ

-41 TSVISITTAYPGA
+41 TSVITINTAYPGA
-54 SAELIQGFISTP
+54 SAELIQGFITTP
-66 VQQVVASTVGI
+66 IQQVVSSTVGV

-87 VSIVEVHMKLGED
+87 LSTVEVHMKLGVD

-111 VSSIRGELPIE
+111 VSSIRGELPAE
-122 AEDPVIAKQSAEGFA
+122 SEDPIIAKQNAEGFA
-137 LAYYGFYSETLS
+137 LAYYSFYSETLT
-149 DVEVTDYLLRT
+149 DVEVTDFLLRT
-160 IQPALATVKGV
+160 VQPTLSTVKGV

-186 WMDPVRMAAQQVSA
+186 WMDPIKMASLQVSA
-200 ADIVNAIGSEN
+200 GDIVNAINTQN

-228 NAVTDSSDPD
+228 NAITDTADPAI
-238 VFKRFIIREEGE
+238 FERFVIRNEGE
-250 NKVRLG
+250 DNKVRLG

-300 AELEKMKSSFPPG
+300 AELEKLKKSFPPG
-313 LQVAIAYDSTEF
+313 LQTAVAYDSTEF

-332 VILTLAQASIIV
+332 VIQTLIQACLIV
-344 VIIIF
+344 VVVIF

-360 PLVTIPLSIIGVLF
+360 PLTTIPLSIVGVLF

-408 IYRHIGEGLRPFQ
+408 IYRHIGEGKRPF
-421 AALQGAREIAK
+421 AAAIQGAREVVK

-437 TIVLCVVYAPIGLLG
+437 TIVLAVVYAPIGLLG

-484 CSRVLKPTIANN
+484 CSRVLKPTVANN
-496 AYARFVNDLF
+496 AYARFVTRLF
-506 ERIHLA
+506 ERLRVG
-512 YEEALASS
+512 YENMLASS
-520 LKTRSVTV
+520 LQTRSVTV
-528 VFTFCILLV
+528 IFIIGVVAMLVTMTFV
-537 LMAMTLPG
+537 
-545 ILIGPQFQFIQ
+545 IQ

-581 YLNKYTAPYIDIF
+581 YLNKYTAPYIDIY
-594 REYQDEYQSSFMA
+594 RAYENEYESSFMA
-607 NGFGGPT
+607 NGFAGPT

-619 MLLKPWEE
+619 MLLKPWED
-627 RSMTSME
+627 RTLSSME
-634 MIPRIQVALDQQPG
+634 MIPQIQRALDQQPG
-648 LQSFAFNPASLPGS
+648 LQSFAFNPPSLPGA
-662 SGNTPVEFILKTQQG
+662 SGNTPVEFILKTQQS
-677 YDQLFGVVQQV
+677 YDQLYGVVQQV
-688 LAKARESGKFFFIK
+688 LEKARESGQFYFIK
-702 SDFNFSKPEIRVIID
+702 SDFNFSKPEIRVTID
-717 RERAESMG
+717 RDRAESMG
-725 ISMREIGQT
+725 ISMQEIGQT

-757 PQARRQERQNA
+757 PQARSEGRENA

-773 YYVYSDS
+773 YYVYTEN
-780 GEQINLST
+780 GEQVSLSSL
-788 MVEIDYTAVPRELV
+788 VNIDYTSVPGSLV
-802 QFQQQNAAKIDA
+802 QFQQQNSAKIEA
-814 VPAVPLGE
+814 VPAVPLGQ
-822 ALQVLRDITTQV
+822 ALELLVEISDEV

-839 TFDYQGQSRQ
+839 TYDYQGQSRQ

-854 SVLALTF
+854 SVLAITF
-861 GFAIIVVFLV
+861 GFAVIVVFLV
-871 LAAQYESLRDPLII
+871 LAAQYESLRDPFII

-891 AMFGAMIP
+891 ALFGAFIP
-899 MFLSMVSMNI
+899 MFLWEVSMNI

-934 EMQKNDNL
+934 EIQKNENL
-942 SPTQAVIKA
+942 PPLPAVIKA
-951 ASLRLRPIL
+951 ASIRLRPIL

-976 SGAGAASRQSIG
+976 SGAGAAARQAIG
-988 ITIVTGF
+988 LTIVYGF

-1004 VLPVI
+1004 VLPVV
-1009 YTFFAADHRPAIAD
+1009 YTFFAGDRRPQAAA
-1023 ETLLPSQLV
+1023 EAVPAPA

>member
-1 MLTDYFIKRPVLSLV
+1 MLTDFFIKRPVLSLV

-27 AFFNTQVRQYPELE
+27 AFFDTQVRQYPELE

-54 SAELIQGFISTP
+54 SAELIQGFVTTP
-66 VQQVVASTVGI
+66 VQQVVSSTKGI
-77 DFVRSSSSNS
+77 DFLRSSSSNS
-87 VSIVEVHMKLGED
+87 VSTVEVHMKLGVD

-111 VSSIRGELPIE
+111 VSSIRGELPAE
-122 AEDPVIAKQSAEGFA
+122 SEDPVIAKQSADGFA

-160 IQPALATVKGV
+160 IQPALSTVNGV
-171 AEAEILGGKTYSMRV
+171 AQAEILGGKTYSMRV
-186 WMDPVRMAAQQVSA
+186 WMDPVRMAAQKVSA
-200 ADIVNAIGSEN
+200 ADIVNAINADN
-211 YQSAAGQTRGQL
+211 YQSAAGQARGQL

-228 NAVTDSSDPD
+228 NAVTDTGDPE
-238 VFKRFIIREEGE
+238 VFERFIIREEGE

-256 DVADIELGAENYDSL
+256 DIADVELGAENYDSL
-271 VMFDNVPSI
+271 IMFDNVPSI

-300 AELEKMKSSFPPG
+300 AELEKLKRSFPPG
-313 LQVAIAYDSTEF
+313 LNAAIAYDSTEF

-332 VILTLAQASIIV
+332 VIGTLIQASVIVIV
-344 VIIIF
+344 VIF

-374 YMQIMGY
+374 YMQLMGY

-408 IYRHIGEGLRPFQ
+408 IYRHIGEGLKPMQ

-452 GLTGVLFKEFAF
+452 GLTGVLFQEFAF
-464 TLVGTIIISTIIALT
+464 TLVGTIIISTIVALT

-484 CSRVLKPTIANN
+484 CSRVLRPTIDNN
-496 AYARFVNDLF
+496 AYARFIHARF
-506 ERIHLA
+506 ERLHRGYENLLA
-512 YEEALASS
+512 AS

-528 VFTFCILLV
+528 LFVFGVLVMLV
-537 LMAMTLPG
+537 LM
-545 ILIGPQFQFIQ
+545 FQFIQ
-556 NELAPEEDQGVIFT
+556 TELAPEEDQGVIFT
-570 FSQAPDHTSLD
+570 FSQAPDHTNID
-581 YLNKYTAPYIDIF
+581 YLNKYTAPYYGIF
-594 REYQDEYQSSFMA
+594 SSYQGEYKSSFMA

-619 MLLKPWEE
+619 MLLTPWEQ
-627 RSMTSME
+627 RQLSAME
-634 MIPRIQVALDQQPG
+634 MIPQIQMALDQQPG
-648 LQSFAFNPASLPGS
+648 LQSFAFNPPSLPGA

-677 YDQLFGVVQQV
+677 YDELYGVVQQV
-688 LAKARESGKFFFIK
+688 LEKARESGKFHFIK
-702 SDFNFSKPEIRVIID
+702 SDFNFSKPEIRVTID
-717 RERAESMG
+717 RKRAESMG
-725 ISMREIGQT
+725 VSMREIGQT
-734 LGAIL
+734 LGIIL
-739 AEGYVSRFNLAGR
+739 AEGYVNRFNLAGR
-752 SYKII
+752 SYKVM
-757 PQARRQERQNA
+757 PQARLEGRENAA
-768 DIVSQ
+768 DISQ
-773 YYVYSDS
+773 YYVYSHQ
-780 GEQINLST
+780 GEQINLAT
-788 MVEIDYTAVPRELV
+788 LVDLNYNVVPRELV

-814 VPAVPLGE
+814 VPGVPLGE
-822 ALQVLRDITTQV
+822 ALQVLRDITAQV

-839 TFDYQGQSRQ
+839 SFDYQGQSRQ

-861 GFAIIVVFLV
+861 SFAVIVVFLV

-891 AMFGAMIP
+891 AMFGALVP
-899 MFLSMVSMNI
+899 MFLWLVSMNI

-942 SPTQAVIKA
+942 SPADAVIKA
-951 ASLRLRPIL
+951 ASIRLRPIL

-988 ITIVTGF
+988 ITIVSGF

-1009 YTFFAADHRPAIAD
+1009 YTFFAADHRPAEIDDD
-1023 ETLLPSQLV
+1023 EPLPASQLV

>member
-1 MLTDYFIKRPVLSLV
+1 MLTDFFIKRPVLSLV
-16 ISTMIVLLGVQ
+16 ISTLIVLLGTQ

-41 TSVISITTAYPGA
+41 TSVITINTAYPGA
-54 SAELIQGFISTP
+54 SAELIQGFITTP
-66 VQQVVASTVGI
+66 IQQVVSSTVGV
-77 DFVRSSSSNS
+77 DFVRSTSANS
-87 VSIVEVHMKLGED
+87 LSTVEVHMKLGVD

-111 VSSIRGELPIE
+111 VSSIRGELPVE
-122 AEDPVIAKQSAEGFA
+122 SEDPVIAKQNAEGFA
-137 LAYYGFYSETLS
+137 LAYYSFYSETLS
-149 DVEVTDYLLRT
+149 DVEITDFLLRT
-160 IQPALATVKGV
+160 VQPTLSTVRGV

-186 WMDPVRMAAQQVSA
+186 WMDPVKMASLKVSA
-200 ADIVNAIGSEN
+200 SDIVRAINAQN

-228 NAVTDSSDPD
+228 NAITDTADPET
-238 VFKRFIIREEGE
+238 FQRFVIRDEGK

-256 DVADIELGAENYDSL
+256 DVADVELGAESYDSL

-292 LTTIKLVT
+292 LTTIQLVN
-300 AELEKMKSSFPPG
+300 AELEQLKKSFPPG
-313 LQVAIAYDSTEF
+313 LQAAVAYDSTEF

-332 VILTLAQASIIV
+332 VIMTLAQACLIV
-344 VIIIF
+344 VIVIF
-349 LFLGSFRSTLI
+349 LFLGSFRTTLI
-360 PLVTIPLSIIGVLF
+360 PLTTIPLSIIGVLF

-408 IYRHIGEGLRPFQ
+408 IYRHIGEGQKPFG
-421 AALQGAREIAK
+421 AALQGAREVIK

-437 TIVLCVVYAPIGLLG
+437 TIVLAVVYAPIGLLG

-496 AYARFVNDLF
+496 FYARFVTRLF
-506 ERIHLA
+506 ERLRAGYENMLA
-512 YEEALASS
+512 GS
-520 LKTRSVTV
+520 LRTRSVTV
-528 VFTFCILLV
+528 LFVVAVVGMLGV
-537 LMAMTLPG
+537 MSTL
-545 ILIGPQFQFIQ
+545 IQ

-570 FSQAPDHTSLD
+570 FSQAPDHSSID

-594 REYQDEYQSSFMA
+594 RTYESEYESSFMA
-607 NGFGGPT
+607 NGFAGPT

-619 MLLKPWEE
+619 MLLKPWEDRRLSSIE
-627 RSMTSME
+627 I
-634 MIPRIQVALDQQPG
+634 IPQIQKALDQQPG
-648 LQSFAFNPASLPGS
+648 LQSFAFNPPSLPGA

-677 YDQLFGVVQQV
+677 YDQLYGVVQQV
-688 LAKARESGKFFFIK
+688 LEKARESGQFYFIK
-702 SDFNFSKPEIRVIID
+702 SDLNFSKPEIRVTID

-725 ISMREIGQT
+725 VSMQEIGQT

-757 PQARRQERQNA
+757 PQARREGRENA
-768 DIVSQ
+768 EIVGQ
-773 YYVYSDS
+773 YFVYTDD
-780 GEQINLST
+780 GEQVSLSSL
-788 MVEIDYTAVPRELV
+788 VDIEYTSVPGSLV
-802 QFQQQNAAKIDA
+802 QFQQQNSAKIDA
-814 VPAVPLGE
+814 VPAIPLGQ
-822 ALQVLRDITTQV
+822 ALELLREISDEV

-839 TFDYQGQSRQ
+839 TYDYQGQSRQ
-849 LIQEG
+849 LVQEG
-854 SVLALTF
+854 SVLAVTF
-861 GFAIIVVFLV
+861 GFAIVVVFLV
-871 LAAQYESLRDPLII
+871 LAAQYESLRDPFII

-891 AMFGAMIP
+891 ALFGAFIP
-899 MFLSMVSMNI
+899 MFLWQVSMNI

-934 EMQKNDNL
+934 EIQKNENL
-942 SPTQAVIKA
+942 SPSQAVIKA
-951 ASLRLRPIL
+951 ASIRLRPIL

-976 SGAGAASRQSIG
+976 SGAGAAARQAIG
-988 ITIVTGF
+988 ITIVSGF

-1009 YTFFAADHRPAIAD
+1009 YTFFAGDRRLRPTGEPVPA
-1023 ETLLPSQLV
+1023 

>member
-1 MLTDYFIKRPVLSLV
+1 MLTDFFIKRPVLSLV

-27 AFFNTQVRQYPELE
+27 AFFDTQVRQYPELE

-54 SAELIQGFISTP
+54 SAELIQGFVTTP
-66 VQQVVASTVGI
+66 VQQVVSSTKGI
-77 DFVRSSSSNS
+77 DFLRSSSSNS
-87 VSIVEVHMKLGED
+87 VSTVEVHMKLGVD

-111 VSSIRGELPIE
+111 VSSIRGELPAE
-122 AEDPVIAKQSAEGFA
+122 SEDPVIDKQSADGFA

-160 IQPALATVKGV
+160 IQPALSTVNGV
-171 AEAEILGGKTYSMRV
+171 AQAEILGGKTYSMRV
-186 WMDPVRMAAQQVSA
+186 WMDPVRMAAQKVSA
-200 ADIVNAIGSEN
+200 ADIVNAINADN
-211 YQSAAGQTRGQL
+211 YQSAAGQARGQL

-228 NAVTDSSDPD
+228 NAVTDTGDPE
-238 VFKRFIIREEGE
+238 VFERFIIREEGE

-256 DVADIELGAENYDSL
+256 DIADVELGAENYDSL
-271 VMFDNVPSI
+271 IMFDNVPSI

-300 AELEKMKSSFPPG
+300 AELEKLKRSFPPG
-313 LQVAIAYDSTEF
+313 LNAAIAYDSTEF

-332 VILTLAQASIIV
+332 VIGTLIQASVIVIV
-344 VIIIF
+344 VIF

-374 YMQIMGY
+374 YMQLMGY

-408 IYRHIGEGLRPFQ
+408 IYRHIGEGLKPMQ

-452 GLTGVLFKEFAF
+452 GLTGVLFQEFAF
-464 TLVGTIIISTIIALT
+464 TLVGTIIISTIVALT

-484 CSRVLKPTIANN
+484 CSRVLRPTIDNN
-496 AYARFVNDLF
+496 AYARFIHARF
-506 ERIHLA
+506 ERLHRGYENLLA
-512 YEEALASS
+512 AS

-528 VFTFCILLV
+528 LFVFGVLVMLV
-537 LMAMTLPG
+537 LM
-545 ILIGPQFQFIQ
+545 FQFIQ
-556 NELAPEEDQGVIFT
+556 TELAPEEDQGVIFT
-570 FSQAPDHTSLD
+570 FSQAPDHTNID
-581 YLNKYTAPYIDIF
+581 YLNKYTAPYYGIF
-594 REYQDEYQSSFMA
+594 SSYQGEYKSSFMA

-619 MLLKPWEE
+619 MLLTPWEQ
-627 RSMTSME
+627 RQLSAME
-634 MIPRIQVALDQQPG
+634 MIPQIQMALDQQPG
-648 LQSFAFNPASLPGS
+648 LQSFAFNPPSLPGA

-677 YDQLFGVVQQV
+677 YDELYGVVQQV
-688 LAKARESGKFFFIK
+688 LEKARESGKFHFIK
-702 SDFNFSKPEIRVIID
+702 SDFNFSKPEIRVTID
-717 RERAESMG
+717 RKRAESMG
-725 ISMREIGQT
+725 VSMREIGQT
-734 LGAIL
+734 LGIIL
-739 AEGYVSRFNLAGR
+739 AEGYVNRFNLAGR
-752 SYKII
+752 SYKVI
-757 PQARRQERQNA
+757 PQARLEGRENAA
-768 DIVSQ
+768 DISQ
-773 YYVYSDS
+773 YYVYSHQ
-780 GEQINLST
+780 GEQINLAT
-788 MVEIDYTAVPRELV
+788 LVDLNYNVVPRELV

-814 VPAVPLGE
+814 VPGVPLGE
-822 ALQVLRDITTQV
+822 ALQVLRDITAQV

-839 TFDYQGQSRQ
+839 SFDYQGQSRQ

-861 GFAIIVVFLV
+861 SFAVIVVFLV

-891 AMFGAMIP
+891 AMFGALVP
-899 MFLSMVSMNI
+899 MFLWLVSMNI

-942 SPTQAVIKA
+942 SPADAVIKA
-951 ASLRLRPIL
+951 ASIRLRPIL

-988 ITIVTGF
+988 ITIVSGF

-1009 YTFFAADHRPAIAD
+1009 YTFFAADHRPAEIDDD
-1023 ETLLPSQLV
+1023 EPLPASQLV

>member
-1 MLTDYFIKRPVLSLV
+1 MFTDYFIRRPVLSLV
-16 ISTMIVLLGVQ
+16 ISTMIVLLGAQ
-27 AFFNTQVRQYPELE
+27 AFFDTQVRQYPELE

-66 VQQVVASTVGI
+66 IQQVVSSTEGI

-87 VSIVEVHMKLGED
+87 VSRVEVHMKLGVD

-111 VSSIRGELPIE
+111 VSSIRGELPAE
-122 AEDPVIAKQSAEGFA
+122 SEDPVVAKESAEGFA
-137 LAYYGFYSETLS
+137 LAYYSFYSESLS
-149 DVEVTDYLLRT
+149 DVEITDYLLRT
-160 IQPALATVKGV
+160 VQPALSTVKGV
-171 AEAEILGGKTYSMRV
+171 AEAEILGGKTYSMRI
-186 WMDPVRMAAQQVSA
+186 WMDPVRMAAQNVSA
-200 ADIVNAIGSEN
+200 ADIMAAIGAEN
-211 YQSAAGQTRGQL
+211 YQSAAGQTRGRL

-228 NAVTDSSDPD
+228 NAVTDSADPG
-238 VFKRFIIREEGE
+238 VFRRFVIRDDGM

-256 DVADIELGAENYDSL
+256 DVAEIELGAENYDSL

-292 LTTIKLVT
+292 LTTIQLVN
-300 AELEKMKSSFPPG
+300 AELAKLEKSFPPG
-313 LQVAIAYDSTEF
+313 LKTAIAYDSTEF
-325 IQASINE
+325 IRASIKE
-332 VILTLAQASIIV
+332 VIVTLLQASIIV
-344 VIIIF
+344 IVVIF
-349 LFLGSFRSTLI
+349 LSLGSFRSTLI
-360 PLVTIPLSIIGVLF
+360 PLVTIPLSIVGVLF
-374 YMQIMGY
+374 YMQLMGY

-408 IYRHIGEGLRPFQ
+408 IYRHIGEGQKPLQ
-421 AALQGAREIAK
+421 AALAGAREIAK

-484 CSRVLKPTIANN
+484 CSRVLKPTVGNN
-496 AYARFVNDLF
+496 AYARFINRRFDRL
-506 ERIHLA
+506 RSA
-512 YEEALASS
+512 YERALASS
-520 LKTRSVTV
+520 LQTRSVTV
-528 VFTFCILLV
+528 VFVAGVVVMLA
-537 LMAMTLPG
+537 LM
-545 ILIGPQFQFIQ
+545 FQMI
-556 NELAPEEDQGVIFT
+556 NHELAPEEDQGVIFV
-570 FSQAPDHTSLD
+570 FSQAPDHSSID

-594 REYQDEYQSSFMA
+594 RRYEDEYHSSFMA

-614 VSFAG
+614 VSFSG
-619 MLLKPWEE
+619 MLLKPWED
-627 RSMTSME
+627 RKLSSMQ
-634 MIPRIQVALDQQPG
+634 MIPQIQQALDQQPG
-648 LQSFAFNPASLPGS
+648 LQSFAFNPPSLPGA
-662 SGNTPVEFILKTQQG
+662 SGNTPVEFLLKTQQG
-677 YDQLFGVVQQV
+677 YDQLYGTVQQV
-688 LAKARESGKFFFIK
+688 LERARESGKFWFIK
-702 SDFNFSKPEIRVIID
+702 SDFNFSKPEIRVTID

-752 SYKII
+752 SYKVI
-757 PQARRQERQNA
+757 PQARRDQRENA
-768 DIVSQ
+768 EIISQ
-773 YYVYSDS
+773 YYVYTETGKPVSLASLVDI
-780 GEQINLST
+780 Q
-788 MVEIDYTAVPRELV
+788 YTSVPRELV
-802 QFQQQNAAKIDA
+802 QFQQQNAAKIEA
-814 VPAVPLGE
+814 VPGVALGE
-822 ALQVLRDITTQV
+822 ALQLLRDIADEV

-839 TFDYQGQSRQ
+839 TYDYQGQSRQ
-849 LIQEG
+849 LVQEG
-854 SVLALTF
+854 SVLAVTF
-861 GFAIIVVFLV
+861 GFAIVVVFLV
-871 LAAQYESLRDPLII
+871 LAAQYESLRDPFII

-891 AMFGAMIP
+891 AMFGALVP
-899 MFLSMVSMNI
+899 MFLGSTSMNI

-934 EMQKNDNL
+934 EIQKKESL
-942 SPTQAVIKA
+942 SPVEAVIKA
-951 ASLRLRPIL
+951 ASIRLRPIL

-976 SGAGAASRQSIG
+976 SGAGAASRQAIG
-988 ITIVTGF
+988 ITIVAGF

-1009 YTFFAADHRPAIAD
+1009 YTFFAGDHRPRDIAGD
-1023 ETLLPSQLV
+1023 ELRGAQLV

>member
-54 SAELIQGFISTP
+54 SAELIQGFITTP
-66 VQQVVASTVGI
+66 IQQVVSSTKGI
-77 DFVRSSSSNS
+77 DYLRSSSSNS
-87 VSIVEVHMKLGED
+87 VSVVEVHMKLGVD

-111 VSSIRGELPIE
+111 VSSIRGELPSE
-122 AEDPVIAKQSAEGFA
+122 SEDPVITKQSADGFA
-137 LAYYGFYSETLS
+137 LAYYGFYSDTLS

-160 IQPALATVKGV
+160 IQPALSTVNGV
-171 AEAEILGGKTYSMRV
+171 AQAEILGGKTYSMRV
-186 WMDPVRMAAQQVSA
+186 WMDPVRMAAQKVSA
-200 ADIVNAIGSEN
+200 ADIVNAINTEN
-211 YQSAAGQTRGQL
+211 YQSAAGQARGQL

-228 NAVTDSSDPD
+228 NAVTDTGDPE
-238 VFKRFIIREEGE
+238 VFERFIIREEGD
-250 NKVRLG
+250 NRVRLG
-256 DVADIELGAENYDSL
+256 DIADIELGAENYDSL
-271 VMFDNVPSI
+271 IMFDNVPSI

-300 AELEKMKSSFPPG
+300 AELEKLKHSFPPG
-313 LQVAIAYDSTEF
+313 LNAAIAYDSTEF

-332 VILTLAQASIIV
+332 VIGTLLQASVIVIV
-344 VIIIF
+344 VIF

-374 YMQIMGY
+374 YMQLMGY

-408 IYRHIGEGLRPFQ
+408 IYRHIGEGLKPMQ

-437 TIVLCVVYAPIGLLG
+437 TVVLCVVYAPIGLLG
-452 GLTGVLFKEFAF
+452 GLTGVLFQEFAF

-484 CSRVLKPTIANN
+484 CSRVLSPTIDNN
-496 AYARFVNDLF
+496 AYARFIHARF
-506 ERIHLA
+506 ERLHRGYENLLA
-512 YEEALASS
+512 AS

-528 VFTFCILLV
+528 LFVLGVVVMLV
-537 LMAMTLPG
+537 LM
-545 ILIGPQFQFIQ
+545 FQFIQ
-556 NELAPEEDQGVIFT
+556 TELAPEEDQGVIFT
-570 FSQAPDHTSLD
+570 FSQAPDHTNID
-581 YLNKYTAPYIDIF
+581 YLNKYTGPYHALF
-594 REYQDEYQSSFMA
+594 SSYQEEYQSSFMA

-619 MLLKPWEE
+619 MLLTPWEQ
-627 RSMTSME
+627 RKLSAME
-634 MIPRIQVALDQQPG
+634 MIPQIQMALNQQPG
-648 LQSFAFNPASLPGS
+648 LQSFAFNPPSLPGA

-677 YDQLFGVVQQV
+677 YDELYGVVQQV
-688 LAKARESGKFFFIK
+688 LEKARESGKFYFIK
-702 SDFNFSKPEIRVIID
+702 SDFNFSKPEIRVTID
-717 RERAESMG
+717 RKRAESMG
-725 ISMREIGQT
+725 VSMREIGQT
-734 LGAIL
+734 LGIIL

-752 SYKII
+752 SYKVI
-757 PQARRQERQNA
+757 PQARLEGRENA
-768 DIVSQ
+768 SDISQ
-773 YYVYSDS
+773 YYVYSQR
-780 GEQINLST
+780 GEQINLAT
-788 MVEIDYTAVPRELV
+788 LVDINYNVVPRELV

-814 VPAVPLGE
+814 VPGVPLGE
-822 ALQVLRDITTQV
+822 ALQVLRDITAQV

-839 TFDYQGQSRQ
+839 SFDYQGQSRQ

-861 GFAIIVVFLV
+861 GFAVIVVFLV

-885 LTTVPL
+885 MTTVPL
-891 AMFGAMIP
+891 AMFGALVP
-899 MFLSMVSMNI
+899 MFLWLVSMNI

-942 SPTQAVIKA
+942 SPAEAVIKA
-951 ASLRLRPIL
+951 ASIRLRPIL

-988 ITIVTGF
+988 ITIVSGF

-1009 YTFFAADHRPAIAD
+1009 YTFFAADHRPELAD
-1023 ETLLPSQLV
+1023 DDELLPASQLV

>member
-54 SAELIQGFISTP
+54 SAELIQGFITTP
-66 VQQVVASTVGI
+66 IQQVVSSTVGI
-77 DFVRSSSSNS
+77 DYVRSSSSNS
-87 VSIVEVHMKLGED
+87 VSTVEVHMKLGVD
-100 ADVALTEVSTK
+100 ADIALTEVSTK
-111 VSSIRGELPIE
+111 VASIRGELPAE
-122 AEDPVIAKQSAEGFA
+122 SEDPVIAKQSAEGFA
-137 LAYYGFYSETLS
+137 LAYYSFYSETLS

-160 IQPALATVKGV
+160 IQPSLSTLKGV

-186 WMDPVRMAAQQVSA
+186 WMDPVRMSALKVSA
-200 ADIVNAIGSEN
+200 ADIANAIGAQN
-211 YQSAAGQTRGQL
+211 YQSAAGQTRSRL

-228 NAVTDSSDPD
+228 NAVTDSSDPE
-238 VFKRFIIREEGE
+238 VFKRFIIREEGD
-250 NKVRLG
+250 NRVRLG

-271 VMFDNVPSI
+271 IMFDNVPSI

-292 LTTIKLVT
+292 LTTIKLVN
-300 AELEKMKSSFPPG
+300 AELEKLKKSFPPG
-313 LQVAIAYDSTEF
+313 LNAAIAYDSTEF

-332 VILTLAQASIIV
+332 VIFTLAQAALIVIV
-344 VIIIF
+344 VIF

-408 IYRHIGEGLRPFQ
+408 IYRHIGEGLRPLQ

-496 AYARFVNDLF
+496 AYARYVNALF
-506 ERIHLA
+506 ERIHLG
-512 YEEALASS
+512 YEEFLAGS
-520 LKTRSVTV
+520 LKTRSATIVFVIGV
-528 VFTFCILLV
+528 VAMLV
-537 LMAMTLPG
+537 PMFL
-545 ILIGPQFQFIQ
+545 FIQ

-570 FSQAPDHTSLD
+570 FSQAPDHSSID

-619 MLLKPWEE
+619 MLLKPWEQ
-627 RSMTSME
+627 RSLTSMQ
-634 MIPRIQVALDQQPG
+634 MIPQIQQALDQQPG
-648 LQSFAFNPASLPGS
+648 LQSFAFNPPSLPGA

-677 YDQLFGVVQQV
+677 YDQLYGVVQQV
-688 LAKARESGKFFFIK
+688 LNKARESGKFYFIK
-702 SDFNFSKPEIRVIID
+702 SDFNFSKPEIRVTID

-739 AEGYVSRFNLAGR
+739 AEGYISRFNLAGR

-757 PQARRQERQNA
+757 PQARSAERQNA
-768 DIVSQ
+768 EVISQ
-773 YYVYSDS
+773 YYVYSDR
-780 GEQINLST
+780 GEQVNLSSL
-788 MVEIDYTAVPRELV
+788 VDIDYSSVPRELV

-814 VPAVPLGE
+814 VPGVPLGE
-822 ALQVLRDITTQV
+822 ALEYLRTLSEEV

-861 GFAIIVVFLV
+861 GFAVIVVFLV
-871 LAAQYESLRDPLII
+871 LAAQYESLRDPFII

-891 AMFGAMIP
+891 AMFGALVP
-899 MFLSMVSMNI
+899 MFLWQVSMNI

-934 EMQKNDNL
+934 EIQKNENL
-942 SPTQAVIKA
+942 DPVKAVIKA
-951 ASLRLRPIL
+951 SSIRLRPIL

-970 MPLVIA
+970 MPLVVA
-976 SGAGAASRQSIG
+976 SGAGAASRQTIG
-988 ITIVTGF
+988 ITIVSGF

-1009 YTFFAADHRPAIAD
+1009 YTFFAGDHRPQVSDD
-1023 ETLLPSQLV
+1023 ESLLAARLV